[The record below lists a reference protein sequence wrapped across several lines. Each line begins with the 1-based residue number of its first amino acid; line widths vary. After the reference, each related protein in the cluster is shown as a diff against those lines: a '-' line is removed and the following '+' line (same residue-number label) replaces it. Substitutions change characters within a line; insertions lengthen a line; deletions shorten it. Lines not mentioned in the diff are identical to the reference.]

1 VLTGLISVIF
11 AQILLGEDVR
21 NVAAFTCVGVFIV
34 ANAIVSRGLARRGR
48 ARHSML
54 TELVGMM
61 AVNFGII
68 FVLGFAQ
75 RVLDIKRVNPLL
87 ATTLFFVFLFTLITV
102 LFDRYHTVL
111 RARGVLASR
120 RPLPTG
126 DPSATPVEA

>member
-1 VLTGLISVIF
+1 MLTGLISVIF

-34 ANAIVSRGLARRGR
+34 ANAIVSQGLARRGR

-75 RVLDIKRVNPLL
+75 RVLDIKRGTRCSPPPC
-87 ATTLFFVFLFTLITV
+87 
-102 LFDRYHTVL
+102 
-111 RARGVLASR
+111 SSSSCS
-120 RPLPTG
+120 P
-126 DPSATPVEA
+126 